1 LSLDDINNEIKML
14 RVKSLEDLK
23 SFSKDNKFKI
33 PEPPIEIDREDAVET
48 GNLDLVITPGLG
60 FDKYGKRLGRGK
72 GYYDKF
78 FTKCDEKF
86 KLMGKPAPYK
96 MGIGLN
102 EQIIDNIPVSEY
114 DKPIDIVIYPNAIL
128 QLI

>member
-1 LSLDDINNEIKML
+1 
-14 RVKSLEDLK
+14 
-23 SFSKDNKFKI
+23 
-33 PEPPIEIDREDAVET
+33 
-48 GNLDLVITPGLG
+48 
-60 FDKYGKRLGRGK
+60 
-72 GYYDKF
+72 
-78 FTKCDEKF
+78 
-86 KLMGKPAPYK
+86 MGKPAPYK